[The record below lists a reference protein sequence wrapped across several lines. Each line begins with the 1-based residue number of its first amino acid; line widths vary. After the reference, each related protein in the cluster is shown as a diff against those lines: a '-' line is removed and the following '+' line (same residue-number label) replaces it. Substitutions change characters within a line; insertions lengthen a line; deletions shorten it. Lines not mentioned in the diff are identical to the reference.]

1 MENKLNLNYKE
12 ILTDLTKEVKF
23 QFIKIS
29 KI

>member
-1 MENKLNLNYKE
+1 MENKLTLNYKE